1 MKHGLVE
8 NNSSK
13 ATFLKTELRAN
24 TFGGRGGCEC
34 DPGLGQRNPAKM
46 QFNMC
51 LGFVFAGK
59 TRIKIDVFIEISIF
73 IRVFPANTKPRHIFA
88 CISAGLVWPM
98 PLSSLPPPQVF
109 ALSSFSQKVALEEN
123 FSTSPLFIH
132 TFSFVLGQ
140 VVFQTQ
146 GCDWQCSFLEPP

>member
-1 MKHGLVE
+1 MKHWLVE

-88 CISAGLVWPM
+88 CISAGLVWAM
-98 PLSSLPPPQVF
+98 ALSSLPPPQKKTS
-109 ALSSFSQKVALEEN
+109 LS
-123 FSTSPLFIH
+123 
-132 TFSFVLGQ
+132 
-140 VVFQTQ
+140 VVFSIKIGLRRKLFHQPIFHTHLLLCF
-146 GCDWQCSFLEPP
+146 GPCCLPDTGV